1 MRAQQ
6 KIVVNTKGQLI
17 AAFECAINGDPDVDL
32 LETQITLIRATG
44 KTVYNLKCGF
54 DYRYRTQRK
63 WTQYGIREVT
73 VCHLV
78 KGSAVAQLRAAKAC
92 IRKIPAKELLA

>member
-6 KIVVNTKGQLI
+6 KIVVNTKGGLI

-78 KGSAVAQLRAAKAC
+78 KGSPQNPITKKKGCGQRDE
-92 IRKIPAKELLA
+92 KEES

>member
-1 MRAQQ
+1 MRAEQ
-6 KIVVNTKGQLI
+6 KIVVNTKGGLI

-73 VCHLV
+73 VCTIS
-78 KGSAVAQLRAAKAC
+78 KSSQPRRSTRAKAR

>member
-17 AAFECAINGDPDVDL
+17 AAFECAVNGDPDVDL

-54 DYRYRTQRK
+54 DWRYQTQRR
-63 WTQYGIREVT
+63 WINYGKEDVT
-73 VCHLV
+73 VCTIS
-78 KGSAVAQLRAAKAC
+78 KSSSTAQIRRAKAR